1 MFRFEF
7 LEDKHYFCLSDV
19 NMCTAFI
26 AKVVKSEVFV
36 FFLKHSS
43 YAWAHAVTYSQMRAL
58 RDNDMPTALIHIQ
71 PEAKNGT
78 LVNTVINIWRE
89 KDIRIFI
96 WICAAE
102 LFFCLFS
109 WPGSSGV
116 HLLISALRRRFLVQI
131 AFLVK
136 ILTFCISYSVSEGK
150 ERNEIKSKQKGRRE
164 NHTL

>member
-1 MFRFEF
+1 MRE
-7 LEDKHYFCLSDV
+7 HTLSHTRRCV
-19 NMCTAFI
+19 LYVIMICPQLWFTFN
-26 AKVVKSEVFV
+26 
-36 FFLKHSS
+36 
-43 YAWAHAVTYSQMRAL
+43 WRQ
-58 RDNDMPTALIHIQ
+58 
-71 PEAKNGT
+71 KNGT

-164 NHTL
+164 NHNFIDFPQHYLHRIYNLSFLMVFQKQPQNCILKVTV